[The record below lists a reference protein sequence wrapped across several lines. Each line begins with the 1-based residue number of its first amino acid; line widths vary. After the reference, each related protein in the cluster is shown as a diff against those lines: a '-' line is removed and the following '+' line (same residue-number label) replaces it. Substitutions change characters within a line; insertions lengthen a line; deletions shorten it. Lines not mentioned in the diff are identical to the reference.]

1 MRTAGSILGIVLAA
15 ALGACAHHQAQNVG
29 AQNPSQGGVTA
40 QGTAAT
46 CPLAQ
51 LHGISATVADIHDGV
66 AVTFT
71 GPQDELD
78 RLRNNVHAMGD
89 ANDKQ
94 GDAFAACPC
103 GAERGGAA
111 MAQGATPYKGGQT
124 SMQAAPEKM
133 VPADSKVDEIPTGAV
148 LKLTAKNKGD
158 VAKLRRDVRKD
169 VQAVRT
175 GCLMQGGQRGYENP
189 NQP

>member
-15 ALGACAHHQAQNVG
+15 ALGACAHHNAQNAG
-29 AQNPSQGGVTA
+29 AQNPSQGGTTA

-51 LHGISATVADIHDGV
+51 LHGINATVTDIHEGV

-71 GPQDELD
+71 GPKDQLD
-78 RLRNNVHAMGD
+78 QLRDNVKAMGD

-103 GAERGGAA
+103 GVERGGAA
-111 MAQGATPYKGGQT
+111 EAQGAKPYQTGQT
-124 SMQAAPEKM
+124 SMQGVTRM

-158 VAKLRRDVRKD
+158 VGKLRQDVRRDV
-169 VQAVRT
+169 QALRA
-175 GCLMQGGQRGYENP
+175 GCLMQGGQGGYENP